1 MKNLE
6 LLNKAVFV
14 AFFIKQKN
22 SRTIILANL
31 DYIKNS
37 LKHLKEEK
45 QNRNGLTSDITKL
58 CKHIRNI
65 NLEKKY
71 KRNQE
76 THFSQCSLVQRKIR
90 TTT

>member
-1 MKNLE
+1 M
-6 LLNKAVFV
+6 FI

-37 LKHLKEEK
+37 LEHLKEEK

-65 NLEKKY
+65 NLKKNI
-71 KRNQE
+71 RE
-76 THFSQCSLVQRKIR
+76 TKKHISPNVV
-90 TTT
+90 